1 VLQLIDTH
9 CHLNMADFD
18 DDRKDVIDRASAAG
32 VEFILDIGTDIVSSR
47 KATCLSKD
55 NPSVFSAVGVH
66 PHEASKVSESDLGAI
81 ESLLDDPKAVA
92 LGEIGLDYHYQFSPR
107 DVQKS
112 LFRKQID
119 IGILRGKPLII
130 HVREAMSDALRILRE
145 TECSQFRG
153 VFHCFAGSAE
163 DVPPLLE
170 MGFYISFTGVVTFKN
185 FSKHDA
191 VASVPLNRLLLE
203 TDAPYM
209 TPVPLRGKRNEPSML
224 IHTAKRL
231 AETCGVPLETL
242 VSQTTANAKALF
254 GLG

>member
-1 VLQLIDTH
+1 LQLIDTH

-18 DDRKDVIDRASAAG
+18 DDREEVIDRASAAG
-32 VEFILDIGTDIVSSR
+32 VGFILDIGTDIASSR
-47 KATCLSKD
+47 KATDLSKVH
-55 NPSVFSAVGVH
+55 PSVFAAVGVH
-66 PHEASKVSESDLGAI
+66 PHEASKISAPDLQTI
-81 ESLLDDPKAVA
+81 ESLLVDSKVVA
-92 LGEIGLDYHYQFSPR
+92 LGEIGLDYHYQFSPP

-119 IGILRGKPLII
+119 IGIMRGKPLII
-130 HVREAMSDALRILRE
+130 HVREAMPDALRILSE
-145 TECSQFRG
+145 TECPQFRG

-163 DVPPLLE
+163 DVPLLLE
-170 MGFYISFTGVVTFKN
+170 MGFYLSFTGVVTFKN
-185 FSKHDA
+185 FSKQD
-191 VASVPLNRLLLE
+191 VIASVPLNRLLLE

-224 IHTAKRL
+224 IHTVKRL
-231 AETCGVPLETL
+231 SEIYGVPPETL